1 MENAVD
7 SLQQFCRVNSCQ
19 FDCARSFVTKL
30 AEFEKEKVEIEKDIS
45 DLLNLWNNSVPT
57 RSKKLFFTGLSQI
70 ICLFFFL
77 VCF

>member
-7 SLQQFCRVNSCQ
+7 SLQHFCRVNSCQ

-30 AEFEKEKVEIEKDIS
+30 AEFEGKKVEIEKYIS

-57 RSKKLFFTGLSQI
+57 
-70 ICLFFFL
+70 
-77 VCF
+77 